1 MRFQAVAVEFPGST
15 VLCVIDQ
22 LHYFQQKVS
31 NCNGPPDAKAPGY
44 TNQTWLHKSDLV
56 TQIREGAAVPSSL
69 TWDLKGQRSTFQNPA
84 QTHSSYK
91 QSQGERA
98 LGHQEPTS
106 PKGKFPSIR
115 RPKPKQVL
123 QRSVFPNF
131 TQRKIRRSLRK
142 CQKTNKQK
150 ARVFFTS
157 SKCLGTLLNPGSCLS
172 CWLCLSW
179 ILTVDLKQ

>member
-44 TNQTWLHKSDLV
+44 T
-56 TQIREGAAVPSSL
+56 AVPSSL